1 MLDKDEQNLDK
12 LTPLRRLRTFKIL
25 SKKERL
31 KYMLCKCGMEISDDA
46 VHCICC
52 GSKYTAKNKPSGKRT
67 MMKAI
72 NDGLMSHIERLAK
85 MVAKGSRNEEETRR
99 WVVDVLRTGFGYTDD
114 HIETEMKAL
123 GKRVDI
129 AIKIKGKVMLVIEC
143 KASSINLNDSATR
156 QAANYATA
164 LGSEWAA
171 VTNGQ
176 KWLLYHVSPRQG
188 EEPEVIEIFDVEVL
202 NEDGISK
209 YDIEML
215 YLLTEEALIDGEGLS
230 PYHVRQCASYDN
242 VIETIIN
249 SENILNVICNEL
261 RDKYKEKTGVL
272 VDEDLSDYLSERL
285 EILFGVEFEE
295 EE

>member
-1 MLDKDEQNLDK
+1 MPEEKPK
-12 LTPLRRLRTFKIL
+12 KTAK
-25 SKKERL
+25 SK
-31 KYMLCKCGMEISDDA
+31 
-46 VHCICC
+46 
-52 GSKYTAKNKPSGKRT
+52 KNKPLGKRT
-67 MMKAI
+67 VMKSI
-72 NDGLMSHIERLAK
+72 SDGLMSHIERLAK

-99 WVVDVLRTGFGYTDD
+99 WVVDVLRAGFGYTDD

-129 AIKIKGKVMLVIEC
+129 AIKIKDKVMLVIEC

-156 QAANYATA
+156 QAANYAAA

-188 EEPEVIEIFDVEVL
+188 EEPEVIGIFDVELL

-209 YDIEML
+209 DDIDSL
-215 YLLTEEALIDGEGLS
+215 YLLTEKAIIGGEGLS
-230 PYHVRQCASYDN
+230 TYHFMQCASADN
-242 VIETIIN
+242 IIETVTG
-249 SENILNVICNEL
+249 SAKILDAICNEL

-272 VDEDLSDYLSERL
+272 VGDDLEPNYLSDLL
-285 EILFGVEFEE
+285 ALLFGLELVEG
-295 EE
+295 